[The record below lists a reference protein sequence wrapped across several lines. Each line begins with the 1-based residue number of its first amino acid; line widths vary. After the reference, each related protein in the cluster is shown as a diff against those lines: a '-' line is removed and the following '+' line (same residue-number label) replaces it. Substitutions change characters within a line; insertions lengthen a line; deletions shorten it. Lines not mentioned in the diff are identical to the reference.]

1 VRWLCCCWL
10 WRLAGLGLPQPP
22 PIKCVVFHVRR
33 IAKAELLAYQLMEEC
48 CAATSVAG
56 VREVIEQCVRY
67 AEEGASVCLTV
78 CLTTTE
84 FTASDWSR
92 LCC

>member
-1 VRWLCCCWL
+1 MLLVGLWLP
-10 WRLAGLGLPQPP
+10 LPQPP

-33 IAKAELLAYQLMEEC
+33 IAKAVLLAYQLMDEC

-67 AEEGASVCLTV
+67 AEEGASACLPA
-78 CLTTTE
+78 CL
-84 FTASDWSR
+84 SV
-92 LCC
+92 